1 MIFPTFEQMRDEVHK
16 TVEQCGEAGGLKVT
30 DPAAWRGGLCD
41 DVVETAVFSPD
52 PEVRGRARFILKN
65 VSRALGLYLASI
77 QDLYAAVGRGEAGPF
92 TVPAMNIRGL
102 SYDTAR
108 AFYRAANKTGCGAY
122 LFEIARSEMGYTD
135 QRPHEYVAVM
145 LAAAIREGFTGPV
158 FIQGDHFQAA
168 AKGYFENPDAEV
180 DKLRTLIREA
190 LAAGFYN
197 IDIDSSTLV
206 VLERKGLSAQ
216 QRDNGDVAA
225 ALTRYIREH
234 QPEGIMVS
242 VGGEIGE
249 VGGHNSTVAEF
260 EAFMGEYHRALGEG
274 AQGISKI
281 SVQTGTSHGG
291 VVLPDGS
298 VAKVKLD
305 FEVLKAISDAA
316 RSKYGLGGTVQH
328 GASTLPDELFHRFP
342 ECGAVEVH
350 LATGFQNLVFDH
362 PALPGAFRERV
373 YAHLATA
380 CAKERKD
387 GETDEQFYYKT
398 RKRGFGGALKREW
411 WSLPAG
417 VREELGAALEEKFA
431 FLIGQLGVAGSR
443 EVVGRFV
450 KPSDPT
456 PDRDAEIAACKTVVV
471 EVPDHNPRAD

>member
-16 TVEQCGEAGGLKVT
+16 TVEHCGEAGGLKVT
-30 DPAAWRGGLCD
+30 DPAAWRGKLCD

-65 VSRALGLYLASI
+65 VSRAFGLHLASI
-77 QDLYAAVGRGEAGPF
+77 QDLYMAVGRGEAGPF

-122 LFEIARSEMGYTD
+122 LFEIAKSEMGYTD

-168 AKGYFENPDAEV
+168 AKSYFENPDAEV

-206 VLERKGLSAQ
+206 VLEREGLPAQ
-216 QRDNGDVAA
+216 QRDNGAVAA
-225 ALTRYIREH
+225 SLTRYIRDH
-234 QPEGIMVS
+234 QPQGVMVS

-274 AQGISKI
+274 VQGISKI

-305 FEVLKAISDAA
+305 FEVLKAISEAA
-316 RSKYGLGGTVQH
+316 RTKYGLGGTVQH

-350 LATGFQNLVFDH
+350 LATGFQNLVYDH
-362 PALPGAFRERV
+362 PVLPADFRDHV
-373 YAHLATA
+373 YGHLAAA
-380 CAKERKD
+380 CAKERKE

-443 EVVGRFV
+443 EAVDRFV
-450 KPSDPT
+450 KPTGPA
-456 PDRDAEIAACKTVVV
+456 PERDAEIAACRTVVV